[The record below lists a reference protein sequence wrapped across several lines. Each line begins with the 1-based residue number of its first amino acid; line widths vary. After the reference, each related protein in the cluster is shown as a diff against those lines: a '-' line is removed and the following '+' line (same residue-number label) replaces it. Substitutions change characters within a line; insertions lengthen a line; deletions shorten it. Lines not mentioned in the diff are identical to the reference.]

1 MWYKLHDCIKCI
13 ITQLALNVFVIY
25 FVIKIGWIIIC
36 DSCVDIIA
44 IVQLYGILI
53 AGVLYKKPHPCIKC
67 PSVQFLFATK
77 IHLFQK
83 ILFSGLLEP
92 KKKNLNLV
100 SLESLDSTLSNDIKL
115 NFFDSKRPEKNK
127 VDTFLIRREYHNTVV
142 IQEEHITQF
151 VLEGYNESHKV
162 TSTTE
167 RKAENNARLPRSSM
181 LCWPM
186 REYLTLLEEN
196 SKSSTPC
203 WGLT

>member
-1 MWYKLHDCIKCI
+1 MYHHTISTECFCNLFCNKNRLNHYLWQLCWHSTRTIVWYFNCGGVVQKTPPLHKM
-13 ITQLALNVFVIY
+13 
-25 FVIKIGWIIIC
+25 
-36 DSCVDIIA
+36 S
-44 IVQLYGILI
+44 
-53 AGVLYKKPHPCIKC
+53 KC
-67 PSVQFLFATK
+67 PISFCYQNSPFSKNTFLRSPWT
-77 IHLFQK
+77 
-83 ILFSGLLEP
+83 
-92 KKKNLNLV
+92 KKKNNLNLV